1 MTQQDLDAMPD
12 SSSQAVGKW
21 AVAATCRERTIG
33 WIAFRNICIEYLTSV
48 GGTQDQPPQF
58 MAVVEFIMFDVG
70 VSESEERD
78 HLKEEEQDVGEIRV
92 EDCMEIIMRR

>member
-1 MTQQDLDAMPD
+1 
-12 SSSQAVGKW
+12 
-21 AVAATCRERTIG
+21 
-33 WIAFRNICIEYLTSV
+33 
-48 GGTQDQPPQF
+48 

>member
-1 MTQQDLDAMPD
+1 
-12 SSSQAVGKW
+12 
-21 AVAATCRERTIG
+21 
-33 WIAFRNICIEYLTSV
+33 
-48 GGTQDQPPQF
+48 

-92 EDCMEIIMRR
+92 EDCMEIIMRRYGMPSDYVFSKIFGNSFDPDSKVSFLFYWNALMMMATYCTSKRGIK